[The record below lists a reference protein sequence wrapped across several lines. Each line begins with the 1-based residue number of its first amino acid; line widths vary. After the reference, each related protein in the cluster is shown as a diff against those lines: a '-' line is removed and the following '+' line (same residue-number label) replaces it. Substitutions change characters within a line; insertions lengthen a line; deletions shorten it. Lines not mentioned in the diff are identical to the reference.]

1 MVEDSGRMMWGQEG
15 FPTQNDKQMAENWS
29 AEWNVENNGKAL
41 QSSEEYLEF
50 SILAKEG
57 ENVERSMGKLLLMVA
72 QGITMK
78 GYQ

>member
-1 MVEDSGRMMWGQEG
+1 M
-15 FPTQNDKQMAENWS
+15 
-29 AEWNVENNGKAL
+29 ENNGKTL

-57 ENVERSMGKLLLMVA
+57 ENVERSMGKLLLMFA

-78 GYQ
+78 GHQ